1 MLKFVN
7 HNFDG
12 MNGVDIFP
20 IISLVL
26 FITIFIG
33 YTIYALTYSK
43 ERVKEMS
50 ELPFND

>member
-1 MLKFVN
+1 MLKFIK

-26 FITIFIG
+26 FFIIFVG

-43 ERVKEMS
+43 DRAKEMS